1 LFTQLA
7 RIPAKGNFKGNLA
20 AGAVGVGQPL
30 SQRDYWLC
38 KQIAPLVT
46 LILVMVSPITSN
58 PTNSK
63 PLAFKVGA
71 ICLHSQ

>member
-1 LFTQLA
+1 VFDCYLLRSS

-38 KQIAPLVT
+38 KQIAPT
-46 LILVMVSPITSN
+46 L
-58 PTNSK
+58 K
-63 PLAFKVGA
+63 AKYCQYFFY
-71 ICLHSQ
+71 